1 MGRKNT
7 IIIIIAFAILAC
19 LIGILIYSKTK
30 MKFYDDSYKREYT
43 YSGVFKTFA
52 TEYNGGNY
60 IFESTILDKKE
71 ATSIVKEFD
80 ESRRQIINSSDKV
93 IQEKINIYVVADDR
107 IVGPVVE
114 DDVLFLPRKFLEDYD
129 YRYWIVQLMLKK
141 GQCTETFE
149 EYKNIFNVEA
159 VEQPSL
165 FSTKGFSKEQLQIV
179 DETELFLDGDNN
191 YIFKTDGSEFIINS
205 KLIDDSTY
213 EKIIDLIQGEAIT
226 KENLKKLLEDIN
238 IDHSMYGGNVDDIT
252 YHIENKGARSFTS
265 INTDGKIEI
274 TLNNLTLRTLEHELM
289 HGFFVDYTDL
299 NKYWIEEGFCEY
311 VAYILY
317 PDNKLVEGISKMSV
331 DDLYEDG
338 DFKRYLQSKNYD
350 DNDIVRLYFDYVV
363 NRLYQGKD
371 VSDYPKLKEKV
382 ATNFG
387 PNEQS
392 KYYGLE
398 LSYTEAMSFT
408 AYLIDLNGLDG
419 LFDFM
424 SSEKSYEEFYGK
436 SYYILEKEWKNS
448 ISEN

>member
-71 ATSIVKEFD
+71 ATSIVKAFD

-159 VEQPSL
+159 AEQPSL
-165 FSTKGFSKEQLQIV
+165 FSTKGLSKEQLQIV

-205 KLIDDSTY
+205 NLIDDSTY

-331 DDLYEDG
+331 DDSYEDG

>member
-30 MKFYDDSYKREYT
+30 IKFYEDSYKRNYT
-43 YSGVFKTFA
+43 YSGVFDTITA
-52 TEYNGGNY
+52 DYNGCKYN
-60 IFESTILDKKE
+60 FESNIVEEKDAKKL
-71 ATSIVKEFD
+71 VKEFD
-80 ESRRQIINSSDKV
+80 ESRRQIINLSDKV

-129 YRYWIVQLMLKK
+129 YRYWVVQLMLKR

-159 VEQPSL
+159 AEQPSL

-205 KLIDDSTY
+205 NLIDDSTY
-213 EKIIDLIQGEAIT
+213 EKIIDLIQVEAIT

-238 IDHSMYGGNVDDIT
+238 IDHSMYSGNVDDIT

-274 TLNNLTLRTLEHELM
+274 TLNDLTVRTLEHELM

-317 PDNKLVEGISKMSV
+317 PDNKLIEGISKMSV
-331 DDLYEDG
+331 DDSYEDG